1 MGLSLDNVS
10 GGTGHVRECRA
21 VKLALSFHLK
31 ESVGRRR
38 RLAKLARVH
47 GDAGGDA
54 GGAQALAQQLVQS
67 GRGSAHCSGRG

>member
-1 MGLSLDNVS
+1 MGLSLGNVS
-10 GGTGHVRECRA
+10 GGTGHVRECRL

-31 ESVGRRR
+31 ESVGRR

-54 GGAQALAQQLVQS
+54 GGAHALAQQLVQS
-67 GRGSAHCSGRG
+67 GRGSAL